1 MKKGVDARGT
11 FIKVLWE
18 DGRRGKIYV
27 RDISQN
33 REAFIKRLREV
44 IKDGKPSRVGVA
56 VAGFTSL
63 EGVVHRSPNIPAPDG
78 VDVGKFWRRRELRG
92 LL

>member
-1 MKKGVDARGT
+1 MKKGVDVGGT

-18 DGRRGKIYV
+18 DGRREKIYV

-33 REAFIKRLREV
+33 RGEFIKRLREV

-56 VAGFTSL
+56 VAG
-63 EGVVHRSPNIPAPDG
+63 IY
-78 VDVGKFWRRRELRG
+78 
-92 LL
+92 LLGGGGA

>member
-1 MKKGVDARGT
+1 MKKGVDVGGT

-18 DGRRGKIYV
+18 DGRREKIYV

-44 IKDGKPSRVGVA
+44 IKDLYKG
-56 VAGFTSL
+56 
-63 EGVVHRSPNIPAPDG
+63 SPYINALFHIP
-78 VDVGKFWRRRELRG
+78 LY
-92 LL
+92 L